1 MKPIKLTDIRID
13 GGTQTRAE
21 ISNATVEEYSEAVL
35 EGAKFP
41 PVDVFFDGVEN
52 WLADGFHRY
61 HAHKR
66 AKVTDIAATV
76 HNGSKDD
83 ALVFAL
89 GANRANGLRRTNE
102 DKRKCVCIA
111 LERWPE
117 WSDRR
122 IAEVCGVAH
131 TFVGKQRLHMVATDT
146 TVTER
151 IGKDGVKQPATKPK
165 AEIPPHPDDLPTEEQ
180 QPQQQPVPRAKIDAA
195 ERIWAVAKGHLDKIL
210 KGDLSRE
217 RVLLQV
223 IAYCQERIKT
233 HQ

>member
-1 MKPIKLTDIRID
+1 VSIKLADIRID
-13 GGTQTRAE
+13 GGTQTRAKINLE
-21 ISNATVEEYSEAVL
+21 VVSEYADLVL
-35 EGAKFP
+35 DGTKFH
-41 PVDVFFDGVEN
+41 PVDVFFDGVSH

-66 AKVTDIAATV
+66 AKVKDILATI
-76 HNGSKDD
+76 HTGSKDD

-89 GANRANGLRRTNE
+89 GANAKNGLRRTNE
-102 DKRKCVCIA
+102 DKRKCVSIA

-122 IAEVCGVAH
+122 IAEVCGVHNETVA
-131 TFVGKQRLHMVATDT
+131 KQRPLVTDS
-146 TVTER
+146 VTITQR
-151 IGKDGVKQPATKPK
+151 VGKDGVKQPATKPK
-165 AEIPPHPDDLPTEEQ
+165 AEVSPHPDDLLSAEQ
-180 QPQQQPVPRAKIDAA
+180 QPAQPTPRVKIDAA
-195 ERIWAVAKGHLDKIL
+195 ERIWAVAKGHLDKIT
-210 KGDLSRE
+210 KGDVSRE

>member
-66 AKVTDIAATV
+66 AGVTDIAATI

-102 DKRKCVCIA
+102 DKRKCVGIA
-111 LERWPE
+111 LQRWPE
-117 WSDRR
+117 WSNRR
-122 IAEVCGVAH
+122 VAEVCGVS
-131 TFVGKQRLHMVATDT
+131 HMTVSRMRPEEVEQSA
-146 TVTER
+146 TVTQR
-151 IGKDGVKQPATKPK
+151 VGKDGVRQPATKPK
-165 AEIPPHPDDLPTEEQ
+165 AEIPPHPDDLPSKQQ

-210 KGDLSRE
+210 KGDVSRE

>member
-1 MKPIKLTDIRID
+1 MNIKLADIRID
-13 GGTQTRAE
+13 GGTQTRAKINLE
-21 ISNATVEEYSEAVL
+21 IVSEYADLVL
-35 EGAKFP
+35 DGTKFH
-41 PVDVFFDGVEN
+41 PVDVFFDGVSH

-66 AKVTDIAATV
+66 AKVKDIAATI
-76 HNGSKDD
+76 HTGSKDD

-89 GANRANGLRRTNE
+89 GANAKNGLRRTNE
-102 DKRKCVCIA
+102 DKRKCVSIA

-122 IAEVCGVAH
+122 IAEVCGVNN
-131 TFVGKQRLHMVATDT
+131 TFVGKRRSLVVSTVDTNAT
-146 TVTER
+146 R

-165 AEIPPHPDDLPTEEQ
+165 AEVPPHPDDLPSAEQ
-180 QPQQQPVPRAKIDAA
+180 EPAPPTPRVKIDAA
-195 ERIWAVAKGHLDKIL
+195 ERIWAVAKGQLDKIT
-210 KGDLSRE
+210 KGDVSRE

-223 IAYCQERIKT
+223 IAYCQERIRT

>member
-1 MKPIKLTDIRID
+1 MKSIKLTEIRID

-21 ISNATVEEYSEAVL
+21 ISNATVEEYAEAVL

-41 PVDVFFDGVEN
+41 AVDVFFDGLEN

-66 AKVTDIAATV
+66 AKVTDILATI

-102 DKRKCVCIA
+102 DKRKCVTIA

-117 WSDRR
+117 WSNRR
-122 IAEVCGVAH
+122 IAEVCGVSH
-131 TFVGKQRLHMVATDT
+131 MTVSRLRPDEVEQSDT
-146 TVTER
+146 ITER
-151 IGKDGVKQPATKPK
+151 VGKDGVRQPATKPK
-165 AEIPPHPDDLPTEEQ
+165 AEVPPHPDDLPRAEQ
-180 QPQQQPVPRAKIDAA
+180 QPPQPAPRVNIDAA

-210 KGDLSRE
+210 KGDVSRE

-223 IAYCQERIKT
+223 IAYCQERIRT

>member
-1 MKPIKLTDIRID
+1 MNIKLADIRID
-13 GGTQTRAE
+13 GGTQTRAKINLE
-21 ISNATVEEYSEAVL
+21 VVSEYADLVL
-35 EGAKFP
+35 DGTKFH
-41 PVDVFFDGVEN
+41 PVDVFFDGVSH

-66 AKVTDIAATV
+66 AKVKDILATI
-76 HNGSKDD
+76 HTGSKDD

-89 GANRANGLRRTNE
+89 GANAKNGLRRTNE
-102 DKRKCVCIA
+102 DKRKCVSIA

-122 IAEVCGVAH
+122 IAEVCGVGH
-131 TFVGKQRLHMVATDT
+131 PTVSKMRPDVEKFTTPTTRTDT
-146 TVTER
+146 LGRE
-151 IGKDGVKQPATKPK
+151 QPATKPK
-165 AEIPPHPDDLPTEEQ
+165 AEVPPHPDDLPGAER
-180 QPQQQPVPRAKIDAA
+180 QPAQPTPRVKIDAA
-195 ERIWAVAKGHLDKIL
+195 ERIWAVAKGHLDKIT
-210 KGDLSRE
+210 KGDVSRE

>member
-1 MKPIKLTDIRID
+1 MKAIKLNEIRID

-41 PVDVFFDGVEN
+41 PVDVFHDGVTN

-66 AKVTDIAATV
+66 AKVTDIAATI
-76 HNGSKDD
+76 HSGSKDD

-102 DKRKCVCIA
+102 DKRKCVTIA

-122 IAEVCGVAH
+122 IAEVCGVGH
-131 TFVGKQRLHMVATDT
+131 PTVSKMRPDVEKFTTPTTRTDT
-146 TVTER
+146 LGR
-151 IGKDGVKQPATKPK
+151 KQPATKPK
-165 AEIPPHPDDLPTEEQ
+165 AEVPPHPDDLPSAEQ
-180 QPQQQPVPRAKIDAA
+180 QPAQPTPRVKIDAA

-210 KGDLSRE
+210 KGDVSRE

-223 IAYCQERIKT
+223 IAYCQERINLNK
-233 HQ
+233 

>member
-66 AKVTDIAATV
+66 AKVTDIAATI

-102 DKRKCVCIA
+102 DKRKCVTIA
-111 LERWPE
+111 LDRWPQ

-122 IAEVCGVAH
+122 IAEICGVSP
-131 TFVGKQRLHMVATDT
+131 T
-146 TVTER
+146 TVSSVRPMVSNLDTVTQR
-151 IGKDGVKQPATKPK
+151 VGKDGVRQPATKPK
-165 AEIPPHPDDLPTEEQ
+165 AEIPPHPDDLPTEEK

>member
-1 MKPIKLTDIRID
+1 MKSIKLTEIRID

-21 ISNATVEEYSEAVL
+21 ISNATVEEYADAVL

-41 PVDVFFDGVEN
+41 AVDVFFDGVES

-66 AKVTDIAATV
+66 AKVTDIFAAI
-76 HNGSKDD
+76 HSGSKDD

-102 DKRKCVCIA
+102 DKRKCVRIA
-111 LERWPE
+111 LDRWPE

-122 IAEVCGVAH
+122 IAEVCGVHNETVA
-131 TFVGKQRLHMVATDT
+131 KQRSL
-146 TVTER
+146 VTESVTITQR

-165 AEIPPHPDDLPTEEQ
+165 AEVPPHPDDLPSTEQ
-180 QPQQQPVPRAKIDAA
+180 QAAQPTPRVKIDAA
-195 ERIWAVAKGHLDKIL
+195 ERIWAVAKGHLDKIT
-210 KGDLSRE
+210 KGDVSRE

>member
-21 ISNATVEEYSEAVL
+21 ISNATVEEYAEAVL
-35 EGAKFP
+35 DGAKFP

-66 AKVTDIAATV
+66 AEVTDIAATI
-76 HNGSKDD
+76 HNGLKDD

-102 DKRKCVCIA
+102 DKRKCVSIA

-122 IAEVCGVAH
+122 IAEVCGVSA
-131 TFVGKQRLHMVATDT
+131 T
-146 TVTER
+146 TVGSARPQLSNLDSSNER
-151 IGKDGVKQPATKPK
+151 TGKDGKKRRA
-165 AEIPPHPDDLPTEEQ
+165 
-180 QPQQQPVPRAKIDAA
+180 PQQQVPVPTTQYPAEPVTVSEEAVKAGEEAAKDSENLWLLKSTWRKATKKDRASFFK
-195 ERIWAVAKGHLDKIL
+195 WA
-210 KGDLSRE
+210 
-217 RVLLQV
+217 
-223 IAYCQERIKT
+223 
-233 HQ
+233 HQQQTN